1 MARGCEILL
10 GMFLLVGAQAI
21 VIAALIFTIIQIA
34 RPAAN
39 EPFDWDRYHDRQD
52 ACAEKDRIAAQC
64 EVERN
69 PVFNSF
75 VRRGTPEGYCDE
87 LALRQAQRA
96 CSAFDP
102 LGRGAR

>member
-21 VIAALIFTIIQIA
+21 G
-34 RPAAN
+34 PAAN